1 MCVGLLI
8 ALFSAVSF
16 VGTTLSANA
25 QDAAPIV
32 QEILVRYRGAKTV
45 DESRI
50 LANML
55 TKVGDPL
62 STEVVEED
70 IKSLYL
76 SGDVENVDI
85 YAEDVAAGVRLIVEV
100 QTRAQLSEVN
110 FLGNSGIS
118 SDRLRRE
125 TELKVGQPVQDSKLQ
140 VAQGQLQELYR
151 KKGFPDVGISY
162 KVEDGPDSGF
172 SRVTFMIDEGD
183 KALLRSVRFQGNT
196 HFTEAQLRKE
206 METGKFSF
214 SKLIGRGRQAD
225 NDTLEQDV
233 TKIQDFYRDNGYL
246 NAAVSDVQRVKADD
260 GKVDVVLTIAEGEL
274 YYVSSVNVSGN
285 TVYTVEQLVPAIQL
299 EVGQPFSMKKMR
311 TDVKTISDYYGSRGY
326 HDASV
331 NPRIDTAAGNQLLIT
346 YDIRENDKS
355 FIRKINIDGNVKTSD
370 EVIRRELAVVPGE
383 ALNTVKLDASR
394 RRLENLGYFQEP
406 GGVEIFPVD
415 SGVDD
420 YKDINITLREKNT
433 GTLNFGA
440 GFSSIDNLVGFVD
453 VTQTN
458 FDLWNSPSFTGGGQ
472 KFRLGLKYGSKR
484 RDFMLSLI
492 EPWFMDQRLALGG
505 EVFYRDINFLSDVY
519 DQRQIGTAFSLRKP
533 MGVNGSL
540 KFEYK
545 LQQVK
550 IHNLDNDV
558 SEAILSE
565 EGEFLESQF
574 AVDYNYD
581 TRDSV
586 FLPRRGHKFTASA
599 SGSGLGGDVKNWG
612 LSAGLQKHW
621 NLPYDSILSFE
632 GNVNVVDSFGG
643 DPVPIFNRQFLGG
656 ANNLRGFDFREVGP
670 KDENGEPLGG
680 GTSAY
685 MTAELTVPIIE
696 KVRGALF
703 YDVGFVN
710 NDSFDFSTGD
720 VNSNFG
726 VGLRLFLPVG
736 PVRLDFGI
744 PVQADEFNDSN
755 GKFNFNIGY
764 QF

>member
-1 MCVGLLI
+1 MAVLLVAGAI
-8 ALFSAVSF
+8 LGSVASSR
-16 VGTTLSANA
+16 A

-32 QEILVRYRGAKTV
+32 QEIVVRYRGAKTV

-85 YAEDVAAGVRLIVEV
+85 FAEDISSGVRLIVEV

-110 FLGNSGIS
+110 FIGNSGITT
-118 SDRLRRE
+118 DRLRRE

-140 VAQGQLQELYR
+140 VALGQLQELYR
-151 KKGFPDVGISY
+151 KKGFPKVEITYG
-162 KVEDGPDSGF
+162 VEDGPDSGF
-172 SRVTFMIDEGD
+172 SRVTFEVNEGD

-196 HFTEAQLRKE
+196 RFTEAQLRKE

-225 NDTLEQDV
+225 NDTLKQDV

-246 NAAVSDVQRVKADD
+246 NAAVTAVDKVPVDD
-260 GKVDVVLTIAEGEL
+260 GKVDVVLTISEGEL
-274 YYVSSVNVSGN
+274 YYVSSVNISGN
-285 TVYTVEQLVPAIQL
+285 TVYTIEQLVPAIQL
-299 EVGQPFSMKKMR
+299 EVGQPYSNKKMR

-370 EVIRRELAVVPGE
+370 EVIRRELAVIPGE
-383 ALNTVKLDASR
+383 ELNTVKLDASR
-394 RRLENLGYFQEP
+394 RRLENLGYFKEP

-415 SGVDD
+415 SGVDK
-420 YKDINITLREKNT
+420 YKDVNITLSEKNT

-453 VTQTN
+453 ITQTN

-472 KFRLGLKYGSKR
+472 KFRMGLKYGAKR
-484 RDFMLSLI
+484 RDFVLSLI

-505 EVFYRDINFLSDVY
+505 EVFYRELNYLSDVY

-533 MGVNGSL
+533 IGVNGSL

-550 IHNLDNDV
+550 IHNLEGDASD
-558 SEAILSE
+558 AIRAE
-565 EGEFLESQF
+565 EGEFIESQF
-574 AVDYNYD
+574 SLDYNYD

-612 LSAGLQKHW
+612 LAAGLQKHW
-621 NLPYDSILSFE
+621 NGPYDSIFTLE
-632 GNVNVVDSFGG
+632 GNVNVVDSFDG
-643 DPVPIFNRQFLGG
+643 DDVPIFNRLFLGG
-656 ANNLRGFDFREVGP
+656 ANNLRGFDYREVGP
-670 KDENGEPLGG
+670 KDETGEPLGG

-685 MTAELTVPIIE
+685 LTAEVTVPIVE
-696 KVRGALF
+696 KVRGAVF
-703 YDVGFVN
+703 YDVGYVN
-710 NDSFDFSTGD
+710 NDSFDFSSGD

-726 VGLRLFLPVG
+726 VGVRLFLPVG
-736 PVRLDFGI
+736 PIRLDFGI